1 MMKNPVDHKPLII
14 VGGGLAGSL
23 AALAL
28 SRRQPDRP
36 LLLLEAGS
44 TFGGNHTWSFFDS
57 DIPPGGEEWVRALQ
71 PRVWPRY
78 QVAFP
83 GHARRLEQRY
93 NAIASPRLDALV
105 RDRLPGHQWRCNC
118 PVARIEPE
126 RVIVASGE
134 ELAACAVIDSRGP
147 DGPMPGLELGWQK
160 FVGIEFAAQASGPAR
175 MSDRARI
182 SDTDCPTIMD
192 ARVPQIDGYRFVY
205 TLPLA
210 LDRVLVEDTY
220 YSNTAVLDV
229 EQVSARVRAA
239 ALEQGIVGPEIR
251 QESGVLPICIGGDP
265 DVFWPADDRV
275 ARLGIKGGFFHSTTG
290 YSFALALR
298 TALDLAQCDD
308 FSAPALA
315 AWSRRRFMAHW
326 QQSAYYRLLNSMIFH
341 AAAPHER
348 YRIFERFYRL
358 SEPLI
363 ARFYSGDLTMLDKA
377 RILTGR
383 PPVPIGA
390 ALRSLRYSA
399 TGLR

>member
-1 MMKNPVDHKPLII
+1 MQTPVII

-28 SRRQPDRP
+28 SRQQPDRP

-57 DIPPGGEEWVRALQ
+57 DIPRGGEEWVRALQ
-71 PRVWPRY
+71 PKTWLRH

-83 GHARRLEQRY
+83 GHVRLIEQGY
-93 NAIASPRLDALV
+93 NAIASSRLDALV
-105 RDRLPGHQWRCNC
+105 RDRLPRHQWRCHC
-118 PVARIEPE
+118 EVMRIEPK
-126 RVIVASGE
+126 RVILAGGE
-134 ELAACAVIDSRGP
+134 ELAACAVIDARGP

-160 FVGIEFAAQASGPAR
+160 FVGIEFAASVPHP
-175 MSDRARI
+175 
-182 SDTDCPTIMD
+182 DCATIMD

-220 YSNTAVLDV
+220 YSDKPVLDV

-239 ALEQGIVGPEIR
+239 ALAQGIDGPELR
-251 QESGVLPICIGGDP
+251 QEAGVLPICIGGDP
-265 DVFWPADDRV
+265 DVFWPAHDPV
-275 ARLGIKGGFFHSTTG
+275 ARLGIKGGFFHFTTG

-298 TALDLAQCDD
+298 IALELAQ
-308 FSAPALA
+308 FEELSAPALA
-315 AWSRRRFMAHW
+315 AWSRRRFLAHW
-326 QQSAYYRLLNSMIFH
+326 QQSAYYRLLNSMMFH
-341 AAAPHER
+341 AAAPHQR

-399 TGLR
+399 MGRR

>member
-1 MMKNPVDHKPLII
+1 MAMRDSANQDPLII

-23 AALAL
+23 AALVL

-57 DIPPGGEEWVRALQ
+57 DIPPGGEEWVRALE
-71 PRVWPRY
+71 PKVWSRHR
-78 QVAFP
+78 VAFP
-83 GHARRLEQRY
+83 AHERQIEQRY

-105 RDRLPGHQWRCNC
+105 RDSLPRHQWRADCQ
-118 PVARIEPE
+118 VVRIEPE
-126 RVIVASGE
+126 RVVLASGE
-134 ELAACAVIDSRGP
+134 AIAACSVIDARGP

-160 FVGIEFAAQASGPAR
+160 FVGIEFAGCVP
-175 MSDRARI
+175 DP
-182 SDTDCPTIMD
+182 DCVTIMD
-192 ARVPQIDGYRFVY
+192 ARVPQIDGYRFIY

-210 LDRVLVEDTY
+210 ADRVLVEDTY
-220 YSNTAVLDV
+220 YSDKPVLDV

-239 ALEQGIVGPEIR
+239 ALAQGIEGAEIR
-251 QESGVLPICIGGDP
+251 RETGVLPICIGGDP
-265 DVFWPADDRV
+265 DVFWPADDPV
-275 ARLGIKGGFFHSTTG
+275 ARLGIKGGFFQATTG

-298 TALDLAQCDD
+298 NALALAQCDD
-308 FSAPALA
+308 FAAPALA
-315 AWSRRRFMAHW
+315 AWSRQQFVAHW

-363 ARFYSGDLTMLDKA
+363 ARFYSGELTMFDKA
-377 RILTGR
+377 RILTGK

>member
-1 MMKNPVDHKPLII
+1 MQDPVNQNPLII

-57 DIPPGGEEWVRALQ
+57 DIPPGGEEWVRAVD
-71 PRVWPRY
+71 PKVWPRY
-78 QVAFP
+78 QVTFP
-83 GHARRLEQRY
+83 GHERLLEQRY

-105 RDRLPGHQWRCNC
+105 RDRLHRDQWCC
-118 PVARIEPE
+118 DCQVAQIEPE
-126 RVIVASGE
+126 RVVLASGK
-134 ELAACAVIDSRGP
+134 ELAACAVIDARGP

-160 FVGIEFAAQASGPAR
+160 FVGIEFAATEPGS
-175 MSDRARI
+175 
-182 SDTDCPTIMD
+182 DCPTIMD
-192 ARVPQIDGYRFVY
+192 ARVPQIDGYRFIY

-210 LDRVLVEDTY
+210 ADRVLVEDTY
-220 YSNTAVLDV
+220 YGDKPVLDV
-229 EQVSARVRAA
+229 EQVAARVRAA
-239 ALEQGIVGPEIR
+239 ALAQGIDGPEIR
-251 QESGVLPICIGGDP
+251 RETGVLPICIGGNP
-265 DVFWPADDRV
+265 DVFWPTDDPV

-298 TALDLAQCDD
+298 TALDLAQCND

-315 AWSRRRFMAHW
+315 AWSRRQFMSHW

>member
-1 MMKNPVDHKPLII
+1 MVMRESVNQDPLII

-28 SRRQPDRP
+28 SQRQPDHP
-36 LLLLEAGS
+36 LLMLEAGS
-44 TFGGNHTWSFFDS
+44 AFGGNHTWSFFDS
-57 DIPPGGEEWVRALQ
+57 DIPPGGEEWVRALE

-83 GHARRLEQRY
+83 GHERLIEHRY
-93 NAIASPRLDALV
+93 NAVASPRLDALV
-105 RDRLPGHQWRCNC
+105 RERLPRDQWRCDC
-118 PVARIEPE
+118 MVARIEPQ
-126 RVIVASGE
+126 RVVLDSGE
-134 ELAACAVIDSRGP
+134 AISACAVIDARGP

-160 FVGIEFAAQASGPAR
+160 FVGIEFAAKVP
-175 MSDRARI
+175 DP
-182 SDTDCPTIMD
+182 DCVTIMD
-192 ARVPQIDGYRFVY
+192 ASVPQIDGYRFVY

-210 LDRVLVEDTY
+210 ADRVLVEDTY
-220 YSNTAVLDV
+220 YSDKPVLDV

-239 ALEQGIVGPEIR
+239 ALQQGIAGPEIR
-251 QESGVLPICIGGDP
+251 RETGVLPICIGGDP
-265 DVFWPADDRV
+265 DVFWPADDPV
-275 ARLGIKGGFFHSTTG
+275 ARLGIKGGFFQATTG

-298 TALDLAQCDD
+298 NALALAQCDD

-315 AWSRRRFMAHW
+315 VWSRRQFIMHW

-363 ARFYSGDLTMLDKA
+363 ARFYSGDLTMFDKA
-377 RILTGR
+377 RILTGK